1 MAITN
6 KKTSKMLLQKF
17 FLLLSFYFLLSEPGN
32 CNITGS
38 TSWFVALDI
47 QNENVAIVI
56 FKALFFKALG
66 ENKICLY
73 V

>member
-6 KKTSKMLLQKF
+6 KKISKMLLQKF

-38 TSWFVALDI
+38 TSWFVALD
-47 QNENVAIVI
+47 ENVAIVI